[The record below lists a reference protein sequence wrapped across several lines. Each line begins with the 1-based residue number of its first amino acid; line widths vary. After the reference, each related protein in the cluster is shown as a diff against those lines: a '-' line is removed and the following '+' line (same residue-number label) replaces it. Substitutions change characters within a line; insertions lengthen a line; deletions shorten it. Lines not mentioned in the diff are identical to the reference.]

1 MVKPQRKKQL
11 CEILFRGKRK
21 MNVLLTLLRKNS
33 RQYGMVIA
41 LIAAMVFFGILTGGV
56 LFKPINLTNLVLQN
70 SYVLIL
76 AVGMMLCILTGNID
90 LSVGSVVA
98 FVGAISAMLMVDAHV
113 NPFIAVLLSL
123 ITGGLIGAWQGF
135 WIAFVRIPAFIVT
148 LAGMLIFRGLALVL
162 LQGQSKGPF
171 PQIFQSL
178 SSGFIPDPFSNVPS
192 SESKLH
198 ILTLV
203 IGIIIAALLVMS
215 EIRKRKRQRKYD
227 FDLIP
232 TGIWIA
238 KVILLVAVVMAFAI
252 VFALYRGIP
261 NILVLLGVLIIIYH
275 FVTAQTT
282 QGRHIY
288 ALGGNAKAA
297 KLSGIKTEQVM
308 FWVYTNM
315 GIISA
320 IAGMVFA
327 ARLNVATPKA
337 GQNFELDAIA
347 ACYIGGASTTGGI
360 GTIIGAIVGGLF
372 MGVLNNGMSIM
383 GVGIDWQ
390 QAIKGFVLLAAVAF
404 DLYSKARNTKIG

>member
-1 MVKPQRKKQL
+1 MNILLENLKKN
-11 CEILFRGKRK
+11 F
-21 MNVLLTLLRKNS
+21 

-41 LIAAMVFFGILTGGV
+41 LAAAMLFFGALTRGV
-56 LFKPINLTNLVLQN
+56 LFRPVNLTNLVLQN

-98 FVGAISAMLMVDAHV
+98 FVGAIAAMLIVDKSV
-113 NPFIAVLLSL
+113 NPFLAILISLLA
-123 ITGGLIGAWQGF
+123 GGIIGAWQGF
-135 WIAFVRIPAFIVT
+135 WIAFLRIPAFIVT
-148 LAGMLIFRGLALVL
+148 LAGMLIFRGIALVL

-171 PQIFQSL
+171 PQMFQSL
-178 SSGFIPDPFSNVPS
+178 SSGFIPDPFGGLVLGGA
-192 SESKLH
+192 KLH
-198 ILTLV
+198 LLTLGIGV
-203 IGIIIAALLVMS
+203 ILSALVILSSVKARAK
-215 EIRKRKRQRKYD
+215 EKQFN
-227 FDLIP
+227 FDMLP
-232 TGIWIA
+232 AGLWIA
-238 KVILLVAVVMAFAI
+238 KMVFLATVIMVFAV

-261 NILVLLGVLIIIYH
+261 NILVVLGLLVGIYH
-275 FVTAQTT
+275 FITSRTV

-297 KLSGIKTEQVM
+297 KLSGIKTEWVM

-315 GIISA
+315 GIIA
-320 IAGMVFA
+320 ALAGMVFA

-372 MGVLNNGMSIM
+372 MGVLNNGMSII

-404 DLYSKARNTKIG
+404 DLYSKTRSSKSL